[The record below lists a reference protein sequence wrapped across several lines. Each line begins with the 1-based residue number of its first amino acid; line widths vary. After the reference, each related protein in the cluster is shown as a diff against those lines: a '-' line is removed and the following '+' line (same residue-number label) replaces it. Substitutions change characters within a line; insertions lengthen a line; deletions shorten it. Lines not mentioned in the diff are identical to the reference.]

1 MSLQHFALAEMIL
14 SVCLLLSFS
23 VATEF
28 QLLKDMGL
36 VSFPCCSPN
45 AHNWDMCIVS
55 ICCRKEWVPGG
66 LQIPSPKYSWGS
78 TSFPQHPLHPDYKSP
93 HGLNLLGLAS
103 DMCSSQFQQASRSR
117 AERKLSGVSILF
129 DTQIFDLRTEKWPQI
144 VRLSSLCGHCE
155 H

>member
-1 MSLQHFALAEMIL
+1 
-14 SVCLLLSFS
+14 
-23 VATEF
+23 
-28 QLLKDMGL
+28 MGSRWPSDSQPQIFL
-36 VSFPCCSPN
+36 GLEC
-45 AHNWDMCIVS
+45 
-55 ICCRKEWVPGG
+55 VP
-66 LQIPSPKYSWGS
+66 S
-78 TSFPQHPLHPDYKSP
+78 TPLHPDYKSP